1 MALSNQDPRKPVV
14 KQTEIDFGTTPV
26 GSAEFTISD
35 EDVTPDSRIVAFVA
49 YESPTTGKD
58 ADEYTMDNVMLVC
71 APGTQEFTL
80 FATGMEGYLADV
92 FKITYILG

>member
-1 MALSNQDPRKPVV
+1 MALSNQDPRAPVV

-26 GSAEFTISD
+26 FGAEFTISD

-58 ADEYTMDNVMLVC
+58 ADEFTMDLMKIVC
-71 APGTQEFTL
+71 APGTKEFTL
-80 FATGMEGYLADV
+80 YAEGMEGFVADV